1 MAASNENKYAQEWT
15 EENAQPRFIDALKF
29 AQKNDTC
36 LCLQDAI
43 IESGIPSRTFYY
55 LSNNHEVLQTIK
67 QDIHDV
73 IVSRV
78 NRLALDRVSACP
90 AAPAIWRMKQLGE
103 KDETTVTTKGSVT
116 NKIIVSDAE
125 TEAAIQEMKDKFDKE

>member
-1 MAASNENKYAQEWT
+1 MAFEKGNHNAQEWT
-15 EENAQPRFIDALKF
+15 LENAQPRFEDALEF
-29 AQKNDTC
+29 AESDTTC

-43 IESGIPSRTFYY
+43 HFSGIPYTTFYY
-55 LSNNHEVLQTIK
+55 LSNNHDVLNSIK
-67 QDIHDV
+67 QNIMNAV
-73 IVSRV
+73 TRRI
-78 NRLALDRVSACP
+78 NRLAITDQAP